1 MLPTGSLT
9 GAAGNCAQ
17 IGELLRLHDA
27 SCATIDERG
36 EDLSK
41 LETELSVQ
49 RRANEGL
56 QDDVASEQDEAR
68 KWRTQ
73 LEMAREEHRREK
85 SKLVKE
91 NKGLEKE
98 RARLQGK
105 DTQWA
110 AKLRK
115 AESESSRLKDTL
127 QKMHST
133 QKGRKDKGV
142 AMARTL
148 PATRG
153 GRGGGQAGEGQQ
165 MLDSANEAYT
175 ETLAELRNENECL
188 RASLATLQQELT
200 TACNEATGASEAE
213 QGGAEA
219 DGAPEGATVSGTMLL
234 PVEYMQD
241 GMEQQIRELVTSV
254 SELLSSAASQGSGP
268 MESPSIARQRT
279 NEVTELTEQLDRV
292 QTEAGR
298 VQAALTAKTE
308 RLEETER
315 MCALLRDQAHKQLGG
330 TDAAEA
336 IRQREIACDEQER
349 RLAAQAESLSASSK
363 TNEAAAARIDADRAA
378 LEADSAAVQAHLAA
392 WEKGS
397 VGPAGTPLA
406 PSSDPDKE
414 NAPTNAGTPSS
425 SPAVRDLLRRLS
437 GLSAPKASPVR
448 SSRKAARPNVTPHKT
463 STMLPLSSPKVRA
476 LHLPPSR
483 ACVGLSTGWD
493 AARWWRWRS

>member
-1 MLPTGSLT
+1 
-9 GAAGNCAQ
+9 
-17 IGELLRLHDA
+17 
-27 SCATIDERG
+27 
-36 EDLSK
+36 
-41 LETELSVQ
+41 
-49 RRANEGL
+49 
-56 QDDVASEQDEAR
+56 
-68 KWRTQ
+68 
-73 LEMAREEHRREK
+73 
-85 SKLVKE
+85 
-91 NKGLEKE
+91 
-98 RARLQGK
+98 
-105 DTQWA
+105 
-110 AKLRK
+110 
-115 AESESSRLKDTL
+115 
-127 QKMHST
+127 
-133 QKGRKDKGV
+133 
-142 AMARTL
+142 
-148 PATRG
+148 
-153 GRGGGQAGEGQQ
+153 
-165 MLDSANEAYT
+165 
-175 ETLAELRNENECL
+175 
-188 RASLATLQQELT
+188 
-200 TACNEATGASEAE
+200 
-213 QGGAEA
+213 
-219 DGAPEGATVSGTMLL
+219 
-234 PVEYMQD
+234 
-241 GMEQQIRELVTSV
+241 
-254 SELLSSAASQGSGP
+254 

-279 NEVTELTEQLDRV
+279 NEVTELTEQLGRV
-292 QTEAGR
+292 QKGAGR

-336 IRQREIACDEQER
+336 IRQREVACDEQER

-414 NAPTNAGTPSS
+414 NAPTAAGTPSS

-483 ACVGLSTGWD
+483 ACVGL
-493 AARWWRWRS
+493 

>member
-1 MLPTGSLT
+1 
-9 GAAGNCAQ
+9 
-17 IGELLRLHDA
+17 
-27 SCATIDERG
+27 
-36 EDLSK
+36 
-41 LETELSVQ
+41 
-49 RRANEGL
+49 
-56 QDDVASEQDEAR
+56 
-68 KWRTQ
+68 
-73 LEMAREEHRREK
+73 MAREEHRREK

-153 GRGGGQAGEGQQ
+153 GRGGGQAGEVQQ

-213 QGGAEA
+213 QGGASEA
-219 DGAPEGATVSGTMLL
+219 EQGGAETGGASEGATVSGTMLL

-279 NEVTELTEQLDRV
+279 NEVTELTEQLGRV

-336 IRQREIACDEQER
+336 IRQREVACDEQER

-378 LEADSAAVQAHLAA
+378 LEADTAAVQAHLAA

-406 PSSDPDKE
+406 PSSDSDKE
-414 NAPTNAGTPSS
+414 NAPTAAGTPSS

-463 STMLPLSSPKVRA
+463 STMMPLSSPKVIHPHP
-476 LHLPPSR
+476 L
-483 ACVGLSTGWD
+483 ACASVSQLDGI
-493 AARWWRWRS
+493 AAGRWWRWRS